1 MAKKPKRLDS
11 EVSEVTT
18 AKLKIKLY
26 NKIVRLRRAGES
38 ISDAI
43 ERLISRKEKEEHK
56 TCSQNDEESL

>member
-56 TCSQNDEESL
+56 TFSQNDEESL